1 MDKKLLFC
9 IIQVVTIVCWIL
21 YLENTDSY
29 YFPYLVIAILGIIC
43 FYKNNTEKNI
53 KEKRHRKCLLL
64 GAGFFSLLVFS
75 ANYLIISNIV
85 YPEYAGQ
92 VFKVL
97 YKLSIIIL
105 MLAGGYFAAWNIL
118 LGIVRNLKDF
128 SWKEKVYNI
137 SSVIIFI
144 VPFVIISTI
153 NIVLLFACKY
163 PGNLTP
169 DSISQIGQL
178 LSGNYSNHHPF
189 YHTMVIKFFITS
201 GLKIFGDINKAV
213 AMYCVFQ
220 ILFMAM
226 CFSITILTLYKMNIP
241 LKAVIGTIVWYA
253 AMPFHIMYS
262 FTIWKDVMFGGFVLI
277 FLVFIF
283 RILKGIGKY
292 RIFNYLMFLVSSIGI
307 CLFRSNG
314 LFAYIIVF
322 LALVILFYKTQK
334 KVCVM
339 SAGVILTAFLL
350 KYAVLSN
357 LGIIQPDI
365 VESLSVPLQQ
375 IARVTLEH
383 NDFNNDEREL
393 LNKVANVDE
402 VAGVYVPYISDPVKD
417 FIRKNGNQKYLIDN
431 KLQYIKLYIVTGLR
445 HPLSYARAWIDET
458 KGFWNGGYSYWRW
471 ADEIYENN
479 YGIKRN
485 VFSEKLN
492 RYFGEYL
499 WFFSNNS
506 FLQLFLCIGFYVWIV
521 LVLLF
526 ISFIRKDKTGM
537 FILIPVLAIICSL
550 LISTPVYSEF
560 RYAYALFCCLPFMV
574 FTVFYKKENMHICV
588 WGGGSRQW
596 IKSLCF
602 CPVIMKEIQLEML

>member
-1 MDKKLLFC
+1 MYKILDKKLLFD
-9 IIQVVTIVCWIL
+9 IIQAITIVCWIL
-21 YLENTDSY
+21 FLENTDSY

-43 FYKNNTEKNI
+43 LYKNNIEKNI
-53 KEKRHRKCLLL
+53 IEKVNRKCLLL
-64 GAGFFSLLVFS
+64 CAGFFSVLVFS
-75 ANYLIISNIV
+75 ANYQIISNIV
-85 YPEYAGQ
+85 YPDYAGQ
-92 VFKVL
+92 IFKVL
-97 YKLSIIIL
+97 YKYSIIIL
-105 MLAGGYFAAWNIL
+105 MLIGGYFSACNIL
-118 LGIVRNLKDF
+118 LCVIRSLKNF
-128 SWKEKVYNI
+128 SWERKVYNT
-137 SSVIIFI
+137 SPVIIFI
-144 VPFVIISTI
+144 VPFVIISTV
-153 NIVLLFACKY
+153 NIVLLFLCKY

-169 DSISQIGQL
+169 DSMSQIGQL

-226 CFSITILTLYKMNIP
+226 SFSITILTLYKMNIP
-241 LKAVIGTIVWYA
+241 LKAVIGTMVWYT

-262 FTIWKDVMFGGFVLI
+262 FTVWKDVMFGGFVLI

-283 RILKGIGKY
+283 RILKGIGKH
-292 RIFNYLMFLVSSIGI
+292 RIFNYLMFLVSSLGI

-322 LALVILFYKTQK
+322 LVLVILFYKTHK
-334 KVCVM
+334 KVCFM
-339 SAGVILTAFLL
+339 SAGVILSAFLL
-350 KYAVLSN
+350 KHAVLSN
-357 LGIIQPDI
+357 LGINQPDI

-375 IARVTLEH
+375 IARVIIEH

-393 LNKVANVDE
+393 LNKIADVDE
-402 VAGVYVPYISDPVKD
+402 IAGVYVPYISDPVKD
-417 FIRKNGNQKYLIDN
+417 SIRKNGDQKYFIDN

-471 ADEIYENN
+471 ADEIYQND

-485 VFSEKLN
+485 IFSEELN
-492 RYFGEYL
+492 RYFNEYL
-499 WFFSNNS
+499 WTFSNNN

-574 FTVFYKKENMHICV
+574 FAVFYKKE
-588 WGGGSRQW
+588 
-596 IKSLCF
+596 SLY
-602 CPVIMKEIQLEML
+602 VSWEGAAGNG